1 MSRPRLWRVRL
12 AKLAPIAGPAS
23 STAPPPATWLC
34 SSDLEP
40 LTLSL
45 LSRPDSA
52 TSTLTIVGG
61 SYTYEHHY
69 ISDITLL
76 RPRINSTAA
85 TIPPSAAGWTEQSRM
100 LLMRYCLTGY
110 RDGLGARRCMIRFDD
125 CTAADE
131 CFKLIHVCITWSTA
145 ISHDVC
151 KLLWTDD
158 SAMTREPDLH
168 LILLMSHVQETRLV
182 ESAGTDMRRWH
193 TTRQLQIKPT
203 SQSAR
208 PAAEAPTGFWDA
220 QPAER
225 NISDN
230 RTTDLD
236 SGRTCHMPLLSR
248 PNRRAPTEPSLQ
260 ACLLDP
266 QFAELLQRVEA
277 TWLELEVQLA
287 DEIRAISHYS
297 DSTQGRGD
305 PLCPRPLSLETAI
318 FVPFT

>member
-12 AKLAPIAGPAS
+12 AKLAPVSPPAS

-76 RPRINSTAA
+76 RPRMSSTAA
-85 TIPPSAAGWTEQSRM
+85 TIPPSAAGWAEQSRV
-100 LLMRYCLTGY
+100 LLMRYCLTDY

-131 CFKLIHVCITWSTA
+131 CFKLIH
-145 ISHDVC
+145 
-151 KLLWTDD
+151 
-158 SAMTREPDLH
+158 
-168 LILLMSHVQETRLV
+168 ETHLV
-182 ESAGTDMRRWH
+182 EIAGKDMRRWH
-193 TTRQLQIKPT
+193 ATRQLQFKPT

-208 PAAEAPTGFWDA
+208 LAADAPTGFWDA
-220 QPAER
+220 QPAEG
-225 NISDN
+225 NISDH

-236 SGRTCHMPLLSR
+236 SGRTCHTQLQSQPNSR
-248 PNRRAPTEPSLQ
+248 ATTEPSLQ

-266 QFAELLQRVEA
+266 RFAELLQRVEA

-287 DEIRAISHYS
+287 DEIRAIGHFS
-297 DSTQGRGD
+297 DSTQGPGD
-305 PLCPRPLSLETAI
+305 PLCPRPLKECTRFLKVRLTPYICKFLHWQRWNTFAARPWTKI
-318 FVPFT
+318 FFV

>member
-12 AKLAPIAGPAS
+12 AKLAPVSPPAS
-23 STAPPPATWLC
+23 FTAPPPATWLC

-76 RPRINSTAA
+76 RPRMSSIAA
-85 TIPPSAAGWTEQSRM
+85 TIPPSAAGWTEQSRI
-100 LLMRYCLTGY
+100 LLMLYCLTGY

-131 CFKLIHVCITWSTA
+131 CFKLIH
-145 ISHDVC
+145 
-151 KLLWTDD
+151 
-158 SAMTREPDLH
+158 
-168 LILLMSHVQETRLV
+168 ETRQM
-182 ESAGTDMRRWH
+182 EIAGKDMRRWH
-193 TTRQLQIKPT
+193 TTRQLQFKPT

-208 PAAEAPTGFWDA
+208 LAAEAPTGFWDA
-220 QPAER
+220 QPAVG
-225 NISDN
+225 NISN
-230 RTTDLD
+230 HRTTDLD
-236 SGRTCHMPLLSR
+236 SGRACHMQMQSQPDS
-248 PNRRAPTEPSLQ
+248 RAPTEPSLQ

-266 QFAELLQRVEA
+266 QFAELLQKVEA
-277 TWLELEVQLA
+277 TWLELEIQLA

-297 DSTQGRGD
+297 ESTQGPGD
-305 PLCPRPLSLETAI
+305 HLASERMHT
-318 FVPFT
+318 